1 MLLMLM
7 AISSVLLLGIVFLRF
22 RTDVETLTQSR
33 KVLFLIGSIGS
44 AMSTAV
50 ILIFLLHAH
59 RVAHRTTPVDLDR
72 MYPVLWM
79 LGFAVLAAFLAL
91 FGGRLSRLLLFAS
104 GIITFI
110 AWYLA
115 ALAVSP

>member
-1 MLLMLM
+1 ML
-7 AISSVLLLGIVFLRF
+7 FLRF

-44 AMSTAV
+44 AVSTSV
-50 ILIFLLHAH
+50 LLIFLLHAH
-59 RVAHRTTPVDLDR
+59 RAAQGTTPVDLGR

-79 LGFAVLAAFLAL
+79 FGFAALAVFLAL
-91 FGGRLSRLLLFAS
+91 FGRRLSRLLLFAS
-104 GIITFI
+104 GVITVA